1 MSRILFFGDQAG
13 TGFGTVTRNLGTE
26 LLRTGA
32 DVRFVS
38 INEDD
43 VPPTDEIG
51 SRTFQ
56 VGAKYGYLA
65 VPDNADEARAF
76 LARLDGLIS
85 GATWEDGWSAEAVI
99 VIGDFYAVR
108 RMPEMFPAVRAIP
121 AFHYVPIEGVGIPP
135 SWAEFWNVV
144 APVAMSQFGVE
155 EIKRATGIDAP
166 LVYHG
171 VNTEDFWPVSA
182 ARPIRLGATVL
193 RSRDECKSFF
203 GGDPR
208 TTWLLRTDRN
218 MPRKRY
224 ASLFRALVP
233 RKSVV

>member
-1 MSRILFFGDQAG
+1 MTRILFFGDQAG

-56 VGAKYGYLA
+56 VGAKFGYLA

-182 ARPIRLGATVL
+182 ARPIRLGAT
-193 RSRDECKSFF
+193 
-203 GGDPR
+203 G
-208 TTWLLRTDRN
+208 
-218 MPRKRY
+218 
-224 ASLFRALVP
+224 
-233 RKSVV
+233 KSVV